1 MDNTKVTEL
10 ANHLLGKM
18 SIEQRNTREQLL
30 FLDRQVGRH
39 IEQAFKD
46 TQVDYDKGDTEF
58 SKKIFAKIQ
67 EEAEFKLAV
76 YLQVWGEITAK
87 LFTL

>member
-30 FLDRQVGRH
+30 FLDSQVGRH
-39 IEQAFKD
+39 INQAFKD
-46 TQVDYDKGDTEF
+46 TQVEFKGDTEF
-58 SKKIFAKIQ
+58 SRKLHARIQ